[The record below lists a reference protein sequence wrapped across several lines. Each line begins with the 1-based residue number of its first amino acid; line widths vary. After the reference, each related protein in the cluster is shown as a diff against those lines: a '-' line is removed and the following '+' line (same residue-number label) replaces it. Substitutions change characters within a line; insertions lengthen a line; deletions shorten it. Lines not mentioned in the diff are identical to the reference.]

1 MDQDQSQLDNPLIYS
16 LLEFYDRKLSF
27 IYL

>member
-1 MDQDQSQLDNPLIYS
+1 MDQDQSRLDNPLIYS